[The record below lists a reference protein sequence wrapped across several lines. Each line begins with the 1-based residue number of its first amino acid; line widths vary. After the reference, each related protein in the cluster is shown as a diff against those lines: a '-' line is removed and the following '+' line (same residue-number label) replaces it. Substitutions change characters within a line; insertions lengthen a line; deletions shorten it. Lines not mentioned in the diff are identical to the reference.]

1 MEALDQS
8 EASIQVTW
16 SLSTNQRPGKM
27 EALEAGNGQ
36 ASDQEQ
42 EIEKGQISWKPF
54 VIIILYNLDFI
65 NNIINIIY
73 YYKRNTHTHSNS
85 NTKS

>member
-16 SLSTNQRPGKM
+16 SLSTNQRPGKI
-27 EALEAGNGQ
+27 EDLEAGNGQ

-54 VIIILYNLDFI
+54 VTIILYNLDFI
-65 NNIINIIY
+65 NIINIY
-73 YYKRNTHTHSNS
+73 YYKINTHTHSNS
-85 NTKS
+85 NTKT